1 MKVKA
6 IALGFYGGKRRRVD
20 EEFDVPDG
28 TKSKWFEP
36 VTKEAKGKGKKEAEK
51 SPETL
56 SELSA
61 VTHKDQGN
69 ALV

>member
-1 MKVKA
+1 MKVRA
-6 IALGFYGGKRRRVD
+6 IALGFYGGERRRVG
-20 EEFDVPDG
+20 EEFDVPDKA
-28 TKSKWFEP
+28 KSKWFEP

-56 SELSA
+56 SELA
-61 VTHKDQGN
+61 HATHKDQGD